1 MNAAAP
7 WQGQVLRGAAVSAD
21 PLVLTRRPHVPRAS
35 EHRETAFDWEAAVGR
50 AREVGIVEGRALEAR
65 EHSEQWRALAESARA
80 QAQQEGREQGREE
93 GRLEALEQNEHE
105 AGAARDRLRRLDA
118 LVSSAAD
125 AVLAWRGESE
135 EDVVALAHEIAC
147 RVVGD
152 SIAQPEHLRSM
163 ARHVIRAHGARKVLE
178 VRVNPDD
185 FEHVQAS
192 EGDGWEWIA
201 DPCVGA
207 GVLLR
212 LAQGG
217 LDARVESQ
225 LRAMTDVLLAQRRA
239 RGGPR
244 LREGTQE

>member
-1 MNAAAP
+1 VSSASS
-7 WQGQVLRGAAVSAD
+7 GARS
-21 PLVLTRRPHVPRAS
+21 PNPRA
-35 EHRETAFDWEAAVGR
+35 HRREKRAAQ
-50 AREVGIVEGRALEAR
+50 I
-65 EHSEQWRALAESARA
+65 EQ
-80 QAQQEGREQGREE
+80 
-93 GRLEALEQNEHE
+93 E

-125 AVLAWRGESE
+125 AVSAWRGQSE
-135 EDVVALAHEIAC
+135 EDIVALAHEIAC

-152 SIAQPEHLRSM
+152 SVAQPEHLRSM
-163 ARHVIRAHGARKVLE
+163 ARHVIRAHGARQVLE

-185 FEHVQAS
+185 FEHLQAS

-201 DPCVGA
+201 DPSVGA

-225 LRAMTDVLLAQRRA
+225 LRAMTDALLAQRRA
-239 RGGPR
+239 RGEPR
-244 LREGTQE
+244 QREETQE